1 MARPWR
7 ASLGSALALVLGCE
21 VRRAPA
27 LPESPPPSH
36 PLQPSDVPGNGR
48 VRLDVVG
55 APARVELV
63 EFRDY
68 PWGTKDRSAALLYGG
83 LATNRGERS
92 RPACDRTP
100 CIIEM
105 PHGSYEFRFTQGDR
119 VDTAFVT
126 FSAVPSLALHAVGDR
141 KPDSLPVAIVGGL
154 FAATAIIALPLGA
167 GLAATDPSPEV
178 HQDPADRRTIG
189 LVTLG
194 IGIVAVLG
202 MIPCLA
208 YGPAADR
215 SVPVRQWPAPG
226 APLRAYPWAA
236 FCFSER
242 AAVCRF

>member
-7 ASLGSALALVLGCE
+7 AALGSALALVLGCE

-36 PLQPSDVPGNGR
+36 PL
-48 VRLDVVG
+48 
-55 APARVELV
+55 
-63 EFRDY
+63 
-68 PWGTKDRSAALLYGG
+68 
-83 LATNRGERS
+83 TNRGERS

-215 SVPVRQWPAPG
+215 SGPVRQWPAPG
-226 APLRAYPWAA
+226 AP
-236 FCFSER
+236 
-242 AAVCRF
+242 

>member
-1 MARPWR
+1 MAPPWR
-7 ASLGSALALVLGCE
+7 AALGTALALVLGCE
-21 VRRAPA
+21 ARRAPV
-27 LPESPPPSH
+27 LPERPPPSA

-68 PWGTKDRSAALLYGG
+68 PWGTKDSTAALLYGG
-83 LATNRGERS
+83 LATDRGERIQ
-92 RPACDRTP
+92 PTCDRTP

-126 FSAVPSLALHAVGDR
+126 FGAVPSLAVHAVGDR
-141 KPDSLPVAIVGGL
+141 KPDSLPLEVLGGL

-167 GLAATDPSPEV
+167 GLAATDPPPEV
-178 HQDPADRRTIG
+178 HQDPNDRRTIG

-208 YGPAADR
+208 FAPAADR
-215 SVPVRQWPAPG
+215 SGPVRQWPAQG
-226 APLRAYPWAA
+226 AP
-236 FCFSER
+236 
-242 AAVCRF
+242 